1 LVLHGDAR
9 TRPPPAETLPEIAA
23 RAVSIANG
31 ISLPRNQLTADP
43 ALPCRN
49 APELAMSVAATT
61 STAYATTNT
70 STTSSTAS
78 SSLTSSDFL
87 TLLVTEL
94 QNQNPLDP
102 TSTNDFIS
110 QLTSYANFE
119 QQQELN
125 SNLSSLTTSFN
136 SLLTLNSSN
145 YIGKTV
151 TAKADSA
158 TLENGSI
165 AFGYSLN
172 SAASSV
178 TLQVS
183 DSSGNVVWS
192 GSGTTSS
199 GTNSFTWDGTTTA
212 GTQLA
217 DGGTYSL
224 SVAATDSSGNSVY
237 GYTTVSGTVTGV
249 DSSSG
254 TAMLKVGDTSLAVS
268 SIVGVTS

>member
-1 LVLHGDAR
+1 VLAR
-9 TRPPPAETLPEIAA
+9 
-23 RAVSIANG
+23 
-31 ISLPRNQLTADP
+31 
-43 ALPCRN
+43 RN
-49 APELAMSVAATT
+49 APELAMSVAAT
-61 STAYATTNT
+61 ATTT
-70 STTSSTAS
+70 LASTTTSSSSSSTSSS

-102 TSTNDFIS
+102 TSTNDFVS

-119 QQQELN
+119 QQQTLN
-125 SNLSSLTTSFN
+125 SNLTSLATSFN

-158 TLENGSI
+158 TLQNGSI
-165 AFGYSLN
+165 SFGYSLN
-172 SAASSV
+172 SAAKNV
-178 TLQVS
+178 TLTVA
-183 DSSGNVVWS
+183 DSSGNTVWT

-199 GTNSFTWDGTTTA
+199 GTNSFTWDGTTTN

-224 SVAATDSSGNSVY
+224 SVAATDSSGSSVY
-237 GYTTVSGTVTGV
+237 GYTTVQGTVTSV
-249 DSSSG
+249 DNSSG
-254 TAMLKVGDTSLAVS
+254 TTMLKIGSTSVAAS
-268 SIVGVTS
+268 SIVNVSS